1 MSSGLFLKKVML
13 YDIHEFVQNT
23 FIGND
28 EFKKTFMEVDENWED
43 FISNVM
49 MLTAEND
56 IIGK

>member
-1 MSSGLFLKKVML
+1 
-13 YDIHEFVQNT
+13 
-23 FIGND
+23 
-28 EFKKTFMEVDENWED
+28 MEVDENWED